1 MLQRIVILFVLVQ
14 TACSPS
20 LVVKKKAK
28 TFSQKFSHHTGFV
41 LSDPSSGKELIN
53 INGDKYFTPASN
65 TKILTLYAALRN
77 LGDSVP
83 ALRYRISGDS
93 LLISGTGDPSFLYQ
107 QTFNNNRAFDFLR
120 NFSGSVYLDPGNY
133 APSPYGPGWAWDDF
147 DADYQAE
154 RSTFPV
160 YGNLVSV
167 KRDDQGLKIIP
178 ARFSGTTDLEKD
190 PSGFFREQRQNSFY
204 LPVDKITG
212 REVFIPFITADE
224 LTAQLLTD
232 TIKKMVRL
240 IRPSNR
246 LQQILYSI
254 PSDSLYKTM
263 MQKSDNLI
271 AEQLLM
277 MVSDHLTDTLDTR
290 QAIRRILA
298 TDFADLPQRPVWVD
312 GSGLSRYNQITP
324 MDIVMVWKKILDIRS
339 QERLFPLLAASGR
352 KGTLSSLNQGAS
364 SGTSE
369 ARSFIFGKTGT
380 LSNNYSLSGYLITRR
395 NRLLIFSSMNA
406 NFTVPAR
413 KVRDELEHLLNYIH
427 ERY

>member
-1 MLQRIVILFVLVQ
+1 MLRRIVFLFVLVQ

-20 LVVKKKAK
+20 FVVNKKVKSL
-28 TFSQKFSHHTGFV
+28 SQKFSNHIGFV
-41 LSDPSSGKELIN
+41 LTDPLSGKELIN

-65 TKILTLYAALRN
+65 TKILTFYAALRY

-93 LLISGTGDPSFLYQ
+93 LLISGTGDPSFLYP
-107 QTFNNNRAFDFLR
+107 QTFNNNRVVDFLKK
-120 NFSGSVYLDPGNY
+120 FSGSVYLDPRNY
-133 APSPYGPGWAWDDF
+133 APAPYGPGWAWDDF
-147 DADYQAE
+147 DADYQAD
-154 RSTFPV
+154 RNSFPI
-160 YGNLVSV
+160 YGNLVSA
-167 KRDDQGLKIIP
+167 KREDQGLKIIP
-178 ARFSGTTDLEKD
+178 ATFSGTTDLEKD
-190 PSGFFREQRQNSFY
+190 PSGFFREQRQNSFH
-204 LPVDKITG
+204 LPLDKIT
-212 REVFIPFITADE
+212 EKEALIPFITSDE

-232 TIKKMVRL
+232 TIKKTVRL
-240 IRPSNR
+240 IKFSNR
-246 LQQILYSI
+246 PQQILYSI
-254 PSDSLYKTM
+254 PADSLYKTM

-290 QAIRRILA
+290 PAIRKILA
-298 TDFADLPQRPVWVD
+298 NDFADLPQRPVWVD
-312 GSGLSRYNQITP
+312 GSGLSRYNLITP
-324 MDIVMVWKKILDIRS
+324 MDIVLVWKKILDIRT
-339 QERLFPLLAASGR
+339 QEQLFPLLAASG
-352 KGTLSSLNQGAS
+352 KGTLSSLNQRAS
-364 SGTSE
+364 SGTSM